1 MFRKSKAI
9 ISMAIIIAMFI
20 AIPATVAANGTNHN
34 QPWNENGFTFQMIS
48 NRLTI
53 VDYTGPSGAITIP
66 RTALNGQAV
75 QAIGDS
81 AFRNANLTSVTFSLP
96 SSINTI
102 AREAFWNSNL
112 NSITLPGSVTF
123 IGERA
128 FRGTRLTQIT
138 IPASVTRID
147 NDAFRDA
154 TNLRDAHF
162 EHMDGR
168 NVSMGSNI
176 FTNTASNFRITH
188 PVNASHFGQNWYPP
202 HPVNPTDA
210 PFTGDSEWRWTTLTG
225 NNIMITGYNANSNL
239 ATAERIEIPSQIGG
253 RTVRRIQGR
262 AFDHHPHLREV
273 VIPNTVT
280 NIETRAFNNNRFLTS
295 AYFLHGDGSNVELST
310 DAFIGSHHSFSIL
323 FPYGAR
329 GFNTPTWQGFPA
341 RPADVEGIWEFTSLA
356 GTNELMIT
364 RYNGTASIVEIPS
377 VIDGRPVRYIGNDVI
392 RSNTTITE
400 LIVPDSVVSIAAN
413 AVVNV
418 PNLRIV
424 RLRHLYADTLHLS
437 GLAFSGFHRD
447 FTIIFPGNA
456 TGFTTPTF
464 VGFPAEPDLI
474 SANWEYTITAGA
486 ATITEYIGD
495 EEHAEIPAY
504 IGSTPVRV
512 IASRAFTNNDTL
524 LRVTIPAT
532 VTTIESNAFYNCR
545 RLYAAHLLH
554 TNAATL
560 NRFARDSFVGVATYF
575 RLIFPNNATGFT
587 TPLWNGYF
595 ASPESDALTIR
606 YGDFEYIIRREPAPG
621 ITDATRDVVIITRYL
636 GTSADV
642 EIPSAFRDI
651 TVTAIGDFAFQQN
664 RSIRRV
670 IIPAS
675 VTSFGHSSFLGA
687 SYLES
692 ARFLHTSG
700 ANLTLHS
707 NTFRYTAS
715 NFTILYPPGAPGF
728 STPTWQGWSARP
740 YTGTAAPPTTPGD
753 TTPPTI
759 PGADGALRN
768 PLIHTTRTL
777 DSTSPFMTRDGYML
791 QAPIFRLEPFAPNRQ
806 FSTSYV
812 MVRVIADI
820 LGLDWS
826 FNAQTNTATFS
837 GYNAQNQFITME
849 LTINSTTMRVNGV
862 PREVRASAGVVPAIS
877 RDGRIF
883 VPVMVFQDVFGVTIQ
898 WNAANRTV
906 TVNP

>member
-1 MFRKSKAI
+1 MFRKSKVIMSMVI
-9 ISMAIIIAMFI
+9 IMSMLI
-20 AIPATVAANGTNHN
+20 AIPATVAANGVNH
-34 QPWNENGFTFQMIS
+34 QWNENGFQFQMI
-48 NRLTI
+48 NNQITI
-53 VDYTGPSGAITIP
+53 IYYTGPSGAITIP
-66 RTALNGQAV
+66 RTTLNGQTV
-75 QAIGDS
+75 QAIGER
-81 AFRNANLTSVTFSLP
+81 AFQNANLTSVTFSLP

-102 AREAFWNSNL
+102 AREAFRWSNV
-112 NSITLPGSVTF
+112 NSITLPGSVNF
-123 IGERA
+123 IGEGA
-128 FRGTRLTQIT
+128 FRGTRLTQVT

-168 NVSMGSNI
+168 NVSMGSHI
-176 FTNTASNFRITH
+176 FTNTANNFRITH
-188 PVNASHFGQNWYPP
+188 PVNATHFGQNWYPP
-202 HPVNPTDA
+202 HPVDATDA
-210 PFTGDSEWRWTTLTG
+210 PFTGDSDWRWTNLTG
-225 NNIMITGYNANSNL
+225 NNIMITGYDVNSSL

-262 AFDHHPHLREV
+262 AFDHHPNLREV

-295 AYFLHGDGSNVELST
+295 AYFLHGDGSNVELSA
-310 DAFIGSHHSFSIL
+310 DAFIGSHNSFSIL
-323 FPYGAR
+323 YPYGAR
-329 GFNTPTWQGFPA
+329 GFSTPTWQGFPA

-364 RYNGTASIVEIPS
+364 RYNGTATVVEIPS
-377 VIDGRPVRYIGNDVI
+377 VIEGRPVRYIGNDVI
-392 RSNTTITE
+392 RGNTTITE

-418 PNLRIV
+418 PNLRVV
-424 RLRHLYADTLHLS
+424 RLRHLYADTLQLS

-504 IGSTPVRV
+504 IGGTPVRV
-512 IASRAFTNNDTL
+512 IASQAFRNNDTL
-524 LRVTIPAT
+524 LRVTIPAN

-554 TNAATL
+554 TDARTL

-575 RLIFPNNATGFT
+575 RLIFPNNATNFT

-595 ASPESDALTIR
+595 AAPESDALTIR
-606 YGDFEYIIRREPAPG
+606 DGDFEYIIRREPAPG
-621 ITDATRDVVIITRYL
+621 ITDATRDVIIITRYF

-642 EIPSAFRDI
+642 TIPSTFTNI

-664 RSIRRV
+664 RSVRRV
-670 IIPAS
+670 VIPAS
-675 VTSFGHSSFLGA
+675 VTSIGHSSFLGA
-687 SYLES
+687 AYLES
-692 ARFLHTSG
+692 ARFLHTDG
-700 ANLTLHS
+700 TGLTLHS

-715 NFTILYPPGAPGF
+715 NFTILYPPASTGF
-728 STPTWQGWSARP
+728 STPTWQGWPARP
-740 YTGTAAPPTTPGD
+740 YTGAPPTTPGPGG
-753 TTPPTI
+753 TTPPPTT
-759 PGADGALRN
+759 PGADGPLRN
-768 PLIHTTRTL
+768 PLIHTTRVL
-777 DSTSPFMTRDGYML
+777 DSHSPFMTRDGYVL

-837 GYNAQNQFITME
+837 GYNAQNQFIRME
-849 LTINSTTMRVNGV
+849 LTINSSTMLVNGV
-862 PREVRASAGVVPAIS
+862 PQEVRASAGVVPAIS

-883 VPVMVFQDVFGVTIQ
+883 VPVMVFQEVFGVTIQ
-898 WNAANRTV
+898 WNGTNRTV